1 MKSFKKYVLS
11 HNLLLAAH
19 RGASGNAP
27 ENTLS
32 AYRKAVEL
40 EIPAIEIDVHLTKD
54 GYVVAFHDDD
64 LSRTANSKGQITDIN
79 YSELNNLEVGSW
91 FSGEFKN
98 EKIPTLTESLE
109 IINNKSYLLLE
120 LKPFS
125 KDPELFVRKVL
136 DDLEKYD
143 YLNKTLFV
151 SFDYHIIQVMKK
163 TEPRSLTAGII
174 NPFKFVLPSKIVTL
188 TNCDAVICSINELDD
203 TIVNDANLHQIPI
216 GCYDVDNIELLNKS
230 IEYQIRGIGTNFPEL
245 IMNELIKRGIYGKSN
260 SNKNK

>member
-1 MKSFKKYVLS
+1 MKTFKKYVLS
-11 HNLLLAAH
+11 HNLLLVAH

-64 LSRTANSKGQITDIN
+64 LSRTAHAKGQITDTN

-91 FSGEFKN
+91 FSGDYTN

-125 KDPELFVRKVL
+125 KDPEVFVNKVL
-136 DDLEKYD
+136 IDLDKFD

-151 SFDYHIIQVMKK
+151 SFDYDILQIMKQV
-163 TEPRSLTAGII
+163 EPKSLTAGIL
-174 NPFKFVLPSKIVTL
+174 NPFKYMLPSQIVGITK
-188 TNCDAVICSINELDD
+188 CDAIVCSINELND
-203 TIVNDANLHQIPI
+203 TIMNDANLHQIPI

-230 IEYQIRGIGTNFPEL
+230 IEYQVRGIGTNFPEL